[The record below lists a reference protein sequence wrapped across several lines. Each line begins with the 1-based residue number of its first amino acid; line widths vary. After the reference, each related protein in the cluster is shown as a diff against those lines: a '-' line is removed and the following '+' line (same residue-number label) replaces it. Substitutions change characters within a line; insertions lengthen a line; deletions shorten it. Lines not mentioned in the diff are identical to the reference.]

1 MGKVRVY
8 ASGAVKLVL
17 GNVQF
22 DMAPGNPIAC
32 AQQLAAIDSAAGK
45 VRRHVRRTAKQ
56 SSAVQD
62 ARTRSAHEATSRG
75 GSWVEMGVV
84 VPVLR

>member
-45 VRRHVRRTAKQ
+45 
-56 SSAVQD
+56 AVFLGNVQQRVVVTPD
-62 ARTRSAHEATSRG
+62 IAHLLSTTSISESDSAHPDAAP
-75 GSWVEMGVV
+75 GS
-84 VPVLR
+84 